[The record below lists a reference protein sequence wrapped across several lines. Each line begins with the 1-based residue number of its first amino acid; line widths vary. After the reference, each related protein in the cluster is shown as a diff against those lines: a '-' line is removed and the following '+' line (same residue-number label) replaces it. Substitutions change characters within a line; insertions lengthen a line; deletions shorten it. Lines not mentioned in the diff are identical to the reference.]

1 MVEKKVNIGNEDGRI
16 TISEEVIAAIARIAA
31 GKVDGIAHSSGSAS
45 GGLKSFFGGEDL
57 SPTIKTEL
65 TEDGVHIELRIAV
78 EYGYPV
84 HEVAQ
89 GVQGNVQQD
98 IEKLA
103 GVTVTGVDVFVKKV
117 VPPQTLESGIEEE

>member
-1 MVEKKVNIGNEDGRI
+1 MAERRVEIVDEDGRI

-31 GKVDGIAHSSGSAS
+31 EKVDGIARSSKGVT
-45 GGLKSFFGGEDL
+45 GGIKSFFGGEDL

-65 TEDGVHIELRIAV
+65 AEDGVRVELRIAV

-89 GVQGNVQQD
+89 GIQRNVQQD

-103 GVTVTGVDVFVKKV
+103 GVTVTRIDVYVKKV
-117 VPPQTLESGIEEE
+117 VPPQTIEGDIAEE

>member
-1 MVEKKVNIGNEDGRI
+1 V
-16 TISEEVIAAIARIAA
+16 
-31 GKVDGIAHSSGSAS
+31 
-45 GGLKSFFGGEDL
+45 
-57 SPTIKTEL
+57 
-65 TEDGVHIELRIAV
+65 V

-89 GVQGNVQQD
+89 GIQGNVQQD

-117 VPPQTLESGIEEE
+117 VPPQTLESGTEEE

>member
-1 MVEKKVNIGNEDGRI
+1 MVEKKVNIGDEDGRI

-31 GKVDGIAHSSGSAS
+31 GKVDGIAHQLGSVS
-45 GGLKSFFGGEDL
+45 GGLKRVFGGEDL

-89 GVQGNVQQD
+89 GIQGNVQQD

-117 VPPQTLESGIEEE
+117 VPPQTLASGIEEE

>member
-1 MVEKKVNIGNEDGRI
+1 MVEKKVNIGDEDGRI

-31 GKVDGIAHSSGSAS
+31 GKVDGIAHQLGSVSSG
-45 GGLKSFFGGEDL
+45 LKRVFGGEDL

-89 GVQGNVQQD
+89 GIQGNVQQD

-117 VPPQTLESGIEEE
+117 VPPQTLASGIEEE

>member
-1 MVEKKVNIGNEDGRI
+1 MVDKKVNIGDEDGRI

-31 GKVDGIAHSSGSAS
+31 GKVDGIAHQSSSVS
-45 GGLKSFFGGEDL
+45 GGLKRVFGGEDL

-89 GVQGNVQQD
+89 GIQGNVQQD

>member
-1 MVEKKVNIGNEDGRI
+1 MVDKKVNIGDEDGRI

-31 GKVDGIAHSSGSAS
+31 GKVDGIAHSSGSVS
-45 GGLKSFFGGEDL
+45 GGLKRVFGGEDL

-65 TEDGVHIELRIAV
+65 TADGVHIELRIAV

-89 GVQGNVQQD
+89 GIQGNVQQD

-117 VPPQTLESGIEEE
+117 VPPQTLESDIEEE

>member
-1 MVEKKVNIGNEDGRI
+1 MAERRVEIVEEDGRI

-31 GKVDGIAHSSGSAS
+31 EKVDGIARSSKGVT
-45 GGLKSFFGGEDL
+45 GGIKSFFGGEDL

-65 TEDGVHIELRIAV
+65 AEDGVRVELRIAV

-89 GVQGNVQQD
+89 GIQRNVQQD

-103 GVTVTGVDVFVKKV
+103 GVTVTRIDVYVKKV
-117 VPPQTLESGIEEE
+117 VPPQTIEGDIAEE